1 MYAVPFV
8 IWGNE
13 ALRAETSLLDA
24 APDLGKDMMIS
35 SQYLGA
41 MTAQIAGYAGLDPYF
56 DYVNQ
61 LRQLLP
67 VCSVYGYRTA
77 DGTWL
82 EEPPQELAQMEE
94 IRWNWQYYRL
104 KHEK

>member
-1 MYAVPFV
+1 
-8 IWGNE
+8 
-13 ALRAETSLLDA
+13 
-24 APDLGKDMMIS
+24 
-35 SQYLGA
+35 
-41 MTAQIAGYAGLDPYF
+41 
-56 DYVNQ
+56 
-61 LRQLLP
+61 